1 MSDIKN
7 NEMNEELE
15 GEREFYTLVD
25 EDNGEEIEFEKI
37 AEVEIGG
44 KTYVAMIPA
53 AEDVSE
59 DGFCEYIILRVEES
73 EDGVDFVS
81 PDTEAEEELVE
92 QAFDQIFS
100 EAIDYDQK

>member
-15 GEREFYTLVD
+15 GEREFYTLID
-25 EDNGEEIEFEKI
+25 EDNGEELEFEKI
-37 AEVEIGG
+37 AEVELNG

-53 AEDVSE
+53 EDAPE
-59 DGFCEYIILRVEES
+59 DGLYEYIILRVEES

-100 EAIDYDQK
+100 EAIDYDEK

>member
-37 AEVEIGG
+37 AEVELDG
-44 KTYVAMIPA
+44 KKYVAMIPA
-53 AEDVSE
+53 AADLSE
-59 DGFCEYIILRVEES
+59 DGFYEYIILRVEES

-100 EAIDYDQK
+100 EAIDYDAK